1 MGVGHEVDV
10 GRRVGRAAGALAA
23 TLMIGRL
30 SRLFL
35 PSPEHP
41 AAWVIPAV
49 SLVLGALAW
58 RLLDRAL
65 AGRRAAGLL
74 LAVGAAW
81 IFARVAAP
89 ETLTGGAIPS
99 GDTPEAL
106 LAATQEAIRRL
117 RWGVPPV
124 EPSAG
129 VAAFLA
135 VLMWGVGAF
144 WARGF
149 SKGSAAA
156 MTIPSLALYLQFAVF
171 DRARAGPWWMAA
183 FAVALAL
190 TVAALGLERRA
201 TAGRARDREGRQLPR
216 RSPWLAVT
224 TAALIG
230 LVAVL
235 AAVGASKA
243 KLAPEFG
250 HAPWRSWGGGYGPG
264 GGSVSFDRLVGLRQ
278 QLVDLPDTVVF
289 QALVDGGRFDEA
301 GRVYWRMETLDEF
314 DGALWR
320 RSDMSAYTYEP
331 GRGVGDPDHRYRG
344 TAARIFAQVRIEA
357 LSQQVA
363 PTPGMAARILPIDA
377 DGAIRPAA
385 FATGDDASII
395 YLPGLARGDTYQVVA
410 DYPLHAADL
419 GGLAT
424 GADGRLSPIF
434 QAAVDAGETA
444 LAPATSAGAAAA
456 PDDLGLFTRLPSGL
470 PQRLAGIARRQTR
483 GASTDFE
490 RAYMLE
496 SWLKSSEFAYST
508 EVSTGHG
515 ALDLADWLTDPD
527 SLNHRT
533 GYCEQF
539 AAAMAVL
546 GRVLDIPSRVVWG
559 FAPGET
565 VARRD
570 GAALVEVRGTNAH
583 AWVEMW
589 MEGYGWVR
597 FDPTPRGD
605 IALAPVSDF
614 DPTGFTPE
622 SELSREAPEGDPS
635 ALFEDEAAAPL
646 PGGGAATAPR
656 WRLPVALAIAA
667 LLAAIPATKAIR
679 RRRRLRAARDGD
691 IAAAWDEIVD
701 RLTDMGR
708 PPPPSLTPMEAAR
721 ATSPAL
727 APLAA
732 GYSAAVYGG
741 RRGGDAE
748 PALLVAEAALRET
761 CSPAVRA
768 KAALRPTSLLRRR

>member
-1 MGVGHEVDV
+1 VGW
-10 GRRVGRAAGALAA
+10 RLSRTAGALAA
-23 TLMIGRL
+23 TLMIARL
-30 SRLFL
+30 DRLFL

-41 AAWVIPAV
+41 SAWVIPAV
-49 SLVLGALAW
+49 SLVVGAVAW
-58 RLLDRAL
+58 RLLDRAQARRRS
-65 AGRRAAGLL
+65 AGVL

-81 IFARVAAP
+81 FFTQVAAP
-89 ETLTGGAIPS
+89 ETLIGGAIPS
-99 GDTPEAL
+99 GDTPGAL

-144 WARGF
+144 WARGL
-149 SKGSAAA
+149 SKRSAAA

-183 FAVALAL
+183 FAVVLAL

-201 TAGRARDREGRQLPR
+201 AAGRARDREGRPLPR
-216 RSPWLAVT
+216 RSAWLAMT

-243 KLAPEFG
+243 KLTPEFG

-264 GGSVSFDRLVGLRQ
+264 GGSVAFDRLVGLRQ

-289 QALVDGGRFDEA
+289 QAVVDGGDFDEA
-301 GRVYWRMETLDEF
+301 GRVYWRMESLDEF
-314 DGALWR
+314 DGAFWR
-320 RSDMSAYTYEP
+320 RSDMSAYMYEP
-331 GRGVGDPDHRYRG
+331 GRDVGDPDHRYRG
-344 TAARIFAQVRIEA
+344 TEARLFAQVRIEA

-363 PTPGMAARILPIDA
+363 PTPGVAAEILPIDA

-385 FATGDDASII
+385 FATGDDAAII
-395 YLPGLARGDTYQVVA
+395 YLPGLRRGDSYQVA
-410 DYPLHAADL
+410 TDYPLHAEDL

-424 GADGRLSPIF
+424 GPDGRLSPIF

-444 LAPATSAGAAAA
+444 LAPTASAGAAEA
-456 PDDLGLFTRLPSGL
+456 PDDLSFFTRLPSDL
-470 PQRLAGIARRQTR
+470 PQRLAAIARRQTR

-496 SWLKSSEFAYST
+496 SWLKSSEFRYST

-515 ALDLADWLTDPD
+515 ALDLADWLADPE

-546 GRVLDIPSRVVWG
+546 GRALDIPSRVVWG

-565 VARRD
+565 VADRG
-570 GAALVEVRGTNAH
+570 GAAVVEVRGTNAH

-589 MEGYGWVR
+589 MEGYGWVK

-622 SELSREAPEGDPS
+622 SELSREAPVGDPS
-635 ALFEDEAAAPL
+635 GLLEDEAAAL
-646 PGGGAATAPR
+646 PPGDGADTAPP
-656 WRLPVALAIAA
+656 WRLPAALALAS
-667 LLAAIPATKAIR
+667 LLPVIPTTKAVR
-679 RRRRLRAARDGD
+679 RRRRLRAARAGD

-708 PPPPSLTPMEAAR
+708 MPPPSLTPMEAAR
-721 ATSPAL
+721 AANPAL

-732 GYSAAVYGG
+732 GYSAAVYGE

-748 PALLVAEAALRET
+748 PALLEAEATLRET
-761 CSPAVRA
+761 CSRAVRA